1 MILGYVVD
9 GNTVTEGDAR
19 RLTHI
24 HCAFGYLTREGELS
38 VEKLNMLG
46 QISLWRQ
53 WNPELKVVLS
63 AAAGEPGAFSFCAGR
78 AELRKK
84 TAASLKKAVEQYG
97 FDGIDLDW
105 EYPCVP
111 TTNGG
116 VAFPEDQKNFTL
128 LCRAIRE
135 ALPEGKSLSIASGA
149 DEFYLRCVEPEA
161 LAGVLNYVCVMT
173 YDLRCQFHALTGHHT
188 GLFPAVGDLFITA
201 AAGRS
206 GCLRRRASSGG
217 SCCWGLGFTPGNGRT
232 CRTKTTASCRPRLP
246 AGDTGR
252 SIGIWFP

>member
-1 MILGYVVD
+1 MILGYVID

-24 HCAFGYLTREGELS
+24 HCAFGYLTKEGELS

-63 AAAGEPGAFSFCAGR
+63 AAAGEPGAFSFCARR

-188 GLFPAVGDLFITA
+188 GLFPAVGDLFYNSCSRA
-201 AAGRS
+201 LRLFEEAGFKRDRKS
-206 GCLRRRASSGG
+206 VV
-217 SCCWGLGFTPGNGRT
+217 
-232 CRTKTTASCRPRLP
+232 
-246 AGDTGR
+246 
-252 SIGIWFP
+252 